1 MESQS
6 VCTFYQKIGA
16 CRHGDKCSR
25 RHVRPS
31 ESKTVLLAN
40 LYTAGADKT
49 KMSPEAF
56 DRFYADIYKR
66 ATREGEVDLLV
77 VCENENFHLC
87 GNVYV
92 RFTSTASADKAV
104 ALLNQEWYGGR
115 PVYCELSPV
124 SNFGEA
130 NCRAYDNNQCTRG
143 DHCNF
148 MHTRRATDEIRTQL
162 RYSQRKT
169 NALAKLRQLM
179 DDDNWGQE
187 WEAATDKP
195 YVRPGI
201 KAEPEPEAEPE
212 PISTTEAVARLFS

>member
-1 MESQS
+1 M
-6 VCTFYQKIGA
+6 CTFYQKIGA

-40 LYTAGADKT
+40 LYSSGTDKA

-66 ATREGEVDLLV
+66 ASREGEVDLLV

-92 RFTSTASADKAV
+92 RFSSTASADRAV

-148 MHTRRATDEIRTQL
+148 MHTRRATDEMRTRL
-162 RYSQRKT
+162 RYAQRKS
-169 NALAKLRQLM
+169 NALAKLRELM
-179 DDDNWGQE
+179 GDAKWGQE
-187 WEAATDKP
+187 WEGATDKP
-195 YVRPGI
+195 YVRPGN
-201 KAEPEPEAEPE
+201 KPEVEAEAEAE
-212 PISTTEAVARLFS
+212 PISTTEAVERLFS